1 MGFQLFG
8 LSPTFRVKN
17 RRKIGAKSAQNAK
30 IGAKSAQIFN

>member
-17 RRKIGAKSAQNAK
+17 RRKISAKSQNRRK
-30 IGAKSAQIFN
+30 IGANF